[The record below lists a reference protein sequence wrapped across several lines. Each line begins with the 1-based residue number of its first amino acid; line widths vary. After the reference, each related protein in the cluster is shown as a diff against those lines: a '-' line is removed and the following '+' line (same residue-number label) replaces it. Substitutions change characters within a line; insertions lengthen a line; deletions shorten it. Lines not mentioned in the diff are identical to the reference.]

1 MDEVDEKTDRLARLA
16 HAEGLGGILLNTQAN
31 FSWLTGGRSNRVDGS
46 REGGSG
52 SLLVSARG
60 QRYVVANNIEM
71 PRLNDEALAGL
82 RFTPCEYAWTEEHGN
97 PRRSIEVAHDVLGG
111 GLVGCDGALAGDR
124 PLDAHVTATRA
135 LLTDAE
141 LPRYRALG
149 RDIGRALG
157 ETCRTLVVG
166 LEETEI
172 AKRVAVA
179 VACAG
184 ARAIVTLVAADE
196 RIARYRHPLPTNARW
211 KHTVLVAVCAQ
222 RDGLVVALSR
232 IVTNGASC
240 DALEA
245 RTVATARVFE
255 RLLEA
260 TRPGVTG
267 AELFTVATNAYAEAN
282 FAGEEALHHQGGA
295 IGYRSRDW
303 VAHPRSRDRVQ
314 RQQAF
319 AWNPSITGTKVED
332 TVLVTADGIENLTP
346 SPDWPQ
352 IPLRCNG
359 LTISAAGLLALI

>member
-16 HAEGLGGILLNTQAN
+16 HSVGLGGILLNTQAN

-60 QRYVVANNIEM
+60 ERYVVANNIEM
-71 PRLNDEALAGL
+71 PRLTEEALAGL
-82 RFTPCEYAWTEEHGN
+82 GFTPCEYAWTEEHGN
-97 PRRSIEVAHDVLGG
+97 PRRPIEVARDVLRG
-111 GLVGCDGALAGDR
+111 GLVGSDGALSSDK
-124 PLDAHVTATRA
+124 PLDSQITATRA

-141 LPRYRALG
+141 LPRYRTLG
-149 RDIGRALG
+149 RDIGCAVG
-157 ETCRTLVVG
+157 ETCRTLVAG

-179 VACAG
+179 VACVG

-211 KHTVLVAVCAQ
+211 RHTVLVAVCAQ

-232 IVTNGASC
+232 IVTRGEPCS
-240 DALEA
+240 ALEA
-245 RTVATARVFE
+245 RTVATAGVFE
-255 RLLEA
+255 RLLAA
-260 TRPGVTG
+260 TRPEATG
-267 AELFTVATNAYAEAN
+267 AELFSVATKAYAEADY
-282 FAGEEALHHQGGA
+282 AGEEALHHQGGA

-319 AWNPSITGTKVED
+319 AWNPSITGTKIED
-332 TVLVTADGIENLTP
+332 TVLVTPDGIENLTA

-359 LTISAAGLLALI
+359 LNMSAAGLLAL